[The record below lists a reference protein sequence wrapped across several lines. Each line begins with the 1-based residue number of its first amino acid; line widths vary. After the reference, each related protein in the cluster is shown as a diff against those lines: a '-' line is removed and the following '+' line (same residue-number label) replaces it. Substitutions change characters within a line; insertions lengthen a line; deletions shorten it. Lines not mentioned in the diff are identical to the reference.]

1 MVRKG
6 RLLYNKKD
14 FFFLILFSIFASFY
28 TGIFS
33 LYNSVQFKYACVN
46 MDYTTSETK
55 LAISREFVSLLC
67 VSKQIN
73 S

>member
-1 MVRKG
+1 MVRKR
-6 RLLYNKKD
+6 RLLYDLKKKN
-14 FFFLILFSIFASFY
+14 LILFSISASFY

-33 LYNSVQFKYACVN
+33 PYNSVQFKYACVN